1 MWHKDDQ
8 QNSPASGTP
17 AARSAASPASDKAAY
32 IGPSIVIDGKITGSD
47 DLVIDGRVKG
57 SIKLTDNALTIG
69 SSGVVEADVEAKELR
84 VEGKLVG
91 ASKALDRIE
100 ITKTG
105 SVEGEVTTSRITVE
119 DGAVFRGSVN
129 IEKPDSGSSNRSS
142 GRTTLNGRPSFH

>member
-1 MWHKDDQ
+1 MWNKDDQ
-8 QNSPASGTP
+8 QNLPASGAP
-17 AARSAASPASDKAAY
+17 APRSGAAPTSGKAAY
-32 IGPSIVIDGKITGSD
+32 IGPSIIIDGKITGSD

-57 SIKLTDNALTIG
+57 SIKLADNSVTIG

-105 SVEGEVTTSRITVE
+105 SVEGEVTTSRIAVE

-129 IEKPDSGSSNRSS
+129 IEKPDSGPSNR
-142 GRTTLNGRPSFH
+142 

>member
-1 MWHKDDQ
+1 MWNKDDQ
-8 QNSPASGTP
+8 QNSPTSGTP
-17 AARSAASPASDKAAY
+17 APRSGAAPTSGKAAY
-32 IGPSIVIDGKITGSD
+32 IGPSIIIDGKITGSD

-57 SIKLTDNALTIG
+57 SIKLADNSVTIG

-91 ASKALDRIE
+91 SSKALDRIE

-105 SVEGEVTTSRITVE
+105 SVEGEVTTSRIAVE

-129 IEKPDSGSSNRSS
+129 IEKPDTASSKR
-142 GRTTLNGRPSFH
+142 

>member
-1 MWHKDDQ
+1 MWNKDDQ
-8 QNSPASGTP
+8 QNSPTSGTP
-17 AARSAASPASDKAAY
+17 APHSGAASTSGKAAY
-32 IGPSIVIDGKITGSD
+32 IGASIIIDGKITGAD

-57 SIKLTDNALTIG
+57 SIKLADNAVTIG

-105 SVEGEVTTSRITVE
+105 SVEGEVTTSRIAVE

-129 IEKPDSGSSNRSS
+129 IEKPDSGSSNR
-142 GRTTLNGRPSFH
+142 

>member
-1 MWHKDDQ
+1 MWNKDDQ

-17 AARSAASPASDKAAY
+17 APRSGAAQTSGKAAY

-47 DLVIDGRVKG
+47 DLVIDGRVMG
-57 SIKLTDNALTIG
+57 SIKLADNSVTIG

-91 ASKALDRIE
+91 ASKAFDRIE

-105 SVEGEVTTSRITVE
+105 SVEGEVTTSRIVVE

-129 IEKPDSGSSNRSS
+129 IEKPDSGSSNR
-142 GRTTLNGRPSFH
+142 